1 MVIGFIIL
9 RYVKDKLTDQYWIHC
24 YNCIRRY
31 YKENPILIVDD
42 GSQREFLSNPEL
54 YKVTI
59 INSQYNR
66 RGELLPYIYFLE
78 NPFCDTAVILHDS
91 VFINK
96 YIDFETD
103 TYRILWDFEHKWD
116 QPEDETKMINAIGDN
131 RLKQYYNNK
140 QLWVGCFGGMSVI
153 SHNYLKGINNS
164 YKIHKLLDFV
174 TTRFNRCSFER
185 VIAVLLQINS
195 WQPSLLG
202 DIKKY
207 CQWGISFNEKDKYGH
222 LPIIKIWTGR

>member
-116 QPEDETKMINAIGDN
+116 QPEDETKMINAIGDD

-153 SHNYLKGINNS
+153 SHNYLRGINNS
-164 YKIHKLLDFV
+164 YKIHKLLNYV
-174 TTRFNRCSFER
+174 MTRYNRCSFER
-185 VIAVLLQINS
+185 VIATLLQINS

-202 DIKKY
+202 DIKTY
-207 CQWGISFNEKDKYGH
+207 CKWGIRFDEKDKYSH
-222 LPIIKIWTGR
+222 LPIIKVWTGR